1 MMRRHTEQFRK
12 RNFNINSDVVVPNPL
27 EEFPTP
33 ILTLSFVVVE
43 ERPDDNKRPI
53 PVSDVSVSW

>member
-1 MMRRHTEQFRK
+1 MMRRHTEQFRN

-27 EEFPTP
+27 EELAYPT
-33 ILTLSFVVVE
+33 LTLSFVVEE

-53 PVSDVSVSW
+53 PVFDVSVS